1 MLFSPFPQ
9 TFYIQW
15 HITNHCNLRCRH
27 CYQEIFSSQAD
38 LDWPGLKQVADNLLR
53 SLREK
58 KQSACLNL
66 TGGEPLL
73 KPELWSLLEYLTQ
86 QPEMIELG
94 IITNG
99 LLLNEEM
106 AAKISLYPK
115 LHQLKISLDGPDPK
129 TNDSLRGPG
138 IFQKVVKNLISF
150 EQAASLPIYIMF
162 TIMERNFRTIPSLVE
177 LARKLK
183 VHGLILERFIPWGR
197 GKELITE
204 VLNKEEWREFL
215 QMLSSLLAIEETDL
229 PGPYQAFQ
237 INFQNEELML
247 LGAPCVLGEDG
258 FCIMPDGQ
266 VYPCRRFP
274 IALGNLR
281 YESLEQM
288 WHNSPL
294 LQDLRRKENLQG
306 KCRICP
312 LKDCRGCRSL
322 ALALTGNYFAEDP
335 HCPYTF

>member
-1 MLFSPFPQ
+1 M
-9 TFYIQW
+9 
-15 HITNHCNLRCRH
+15 RCRH

-38 LDWPGLKQVADNLLR
+38 LDWPGLKQVADNFLR
-53 SLREK
+53 SLRENK
-58 KQSACLNL
+58 KSACLNL

-73 KPELWSLLEYLTQ
+73 KPELWPLLEYLAQ
-86 QPEMIELG
+86 QPEIIELG

-106 AAKISLYPK
+106 ADQMALYPK
-115 LHQLKISLDGPDPK
+115 LKQLKVSLDGPDPK

-138 IFQKVVKNLISF
+138 IFQKVIKNLIGF
-150 EQAASLPIYIMF
+150 KQVASLPIYIMF
-162 TIMERNFRTIPSLVE
+162 TIMQRNFRTIPSLVE
-177 LARKLK
+177 LARKIK
-183 VHGLILERFIPWGR
+183 VQGLILERFIPWGR

-204 VLNKEEWREFL
+204 VLSKEEWREFL
-215 QMLSSLLAIEETDL
+215 QMLSSLMGIEETDL
-229 PGPYQAFQ
+229 QGPYQAFQ
-237 INFQNEELML
+237 INFQNGEPML

-274 IALGNLR
+274 IPVGHLR
-281 YESLEQM
+281 HESLQDI
-288 WHNSPL
+288 WSNSIL

-306 KCRICP
+306 KCRLCP
-312 LKDCRGCRSL
+312 LKNCRGCRSL

-335 HCPYTF
+335 HCSCSF